1 MKRIS
6 FTIAFITALTS
17 CSDIKTETILIGENT
32 FVHQEKVFRIID
44 NEITELGN
52 LKSESITKSAVLNPK
67 LKDYGTIELDYVL
80 KEGASTDLM
89 AVYRGDVLYFK
100 MDLNGMND
108 LREKYSGGGLTIN
121 FLDEYGFQLHSTTV
135 EMSELIRIVGYNNE
149 TMNFE
154 YNGKTQ
160 MSSEVYRA
168 ISSYSVSSFLRKKG
182 QYGW

>member
-1 MKRIS
+1 MKRIA
-6 FTIAFITALTS
+6 FTIAVITALIS
-17 CSDIKTETILIGENT
+17 CSDMKTETIQIGENT

-52 LKSESITKSAVLNPK
+52 LKSDSITKSAVLNPK
-67 LKDYGTIELDYVL
+67 LKDYGTFELDYVI
-80 KEGASTDLM
+80 EGASTDLM

-100 MDLNGMND
+100 MDLKGMND
-108 LREKYSGGGLTIN
+108 LREKYSGGGLAIN
-121 FLDEYGFQLHSTTV
+121 FLDEYGFQIHSTTV

-168 ISSYSVSSFLRKKG
+168 IASYSVTSFLREKG

>member
-1 MKRIS
+1 
-6 FTIAFITALTS
+6 
-17 CSDIKTETILIGENT
+17 
-32 FVHQEKVFRIID
+32 
-44 NEITELGN
+44 
-52 LKSESITKSAVLNPK
+52 
-67 LKDYGTIELDYVL
+67 
-80 KEGASTDLM
+80 M